1 MQARGEKIIVNIINT
16 QIKKLK
22 ENEFVYKSVHGETAY
37 NKMLASLISQI
48 QMTGTM
54 NMRGTT
60 PSIPFSVLA
69 ITHSEQISLL
79 DDNDEDK

>member
-37 NKMLASLISQI
+37 NKMLASLISQ
-48 QMTGTM
+48 MTGTM